1 MSVYDSAA
9 AQYESIR
16 TMIVGGELPPGA
28 VLLETAL
35 AKKLGVSRTP
45 VREALARL
53 AQEELINREIRGYV
67 VKTRTPEEIREI
79 YDVRIILESACAA
92 AAAEQASRRDLASLE
107 RITAEAEHCT
117 DHEKHVEL
125 NTEWHHALRAAAR
138 NGTMSR
144 LLDGLGVLQQIYNA
158 QMTQVEDL
166 DEVLRAGQEE
176 HVLILDALRRG
187 DAETARTTM
196 IRHLSRTRDLKVD
209 AFQRNH
215 SAIRC

>member
-9 AQYESIR
+9 VQYESIR
-16 TMIVGGELPPGA
+16 AMIVGGELPPGA

-79 YDVRIILESACAA
+79 YDVRITLESACAA
-92 AAAEQASRRDLASLE
+92 AAAEQASRRDLAALE
-107 RITAEAEHCT
+107 HITAEAEHCA
-117 DHEKHVEL
+117 DQEKHAEL
-125 NTEWHHALRAAAR
+125 NTEWHQALRAAAH

-144 LLDGLGVLQQIYNA
+144 LLDGLGVLQQIYNP
-158 QMTQVEDL
+158 QMTQVDHL
-166 DEVLRAGQEE
+166 DQALRAGQEE
-176 HVLILDALRRG
+176 HVAILDAIRRG
-187 DAETARTTM
+187 DAESARTAM
-196 IRHLSRTRDLKVD
+196 IRHLSRTRDLRVD

-215 SAIRC
+215 TAIRC

>member
-16 TMIVGGELPPGA
+16 AMIIGGELPPGT
-28 VLLETAL
+28 VLLETVL

-92 AAAEQASRRDLASLE
+92 AAAEQASRRDLMSLE
-107 RITAEAEHCT
+107 RITAEAGHCA
-117 DHEKHVEL
+117 DQEKHAEL
-125 NTEWHHALRAAAR
+125 NAEWHRALRAAAH

-144 LLDGLGVLQQIYNA
+144 LLDGLGVLQQIYNP
-158 QMTQVEDL
+158 QMTQVDDL
-166 DEVLRAGQEE
+166 DQALRAGQEE
-176 HVLILDALRRG
+176 HVLILDAIRRG

-196 IRHLSRTRDLKVD
+196 IRHLSRTRDLRVD
-209 AFQRNH
+209 AFQKNH
-215 SAIRC
+215 TAIRC

>member
-16 TMIVGGELPPGA
+16 AMIVGGELPPGA

-92 AAAEQASRRDLASLE
+92 AAAEQA
-107 RITAEAEHCT
+107 
-117 DHEKHVEL
+117 
-125 NTEWHHALRAAAR
+125 
-138 NGTMSR
+138 
-144 LLDGLGVLQQIYNA
+144 
-158 QMTQVEDL
+158 
-166 DEVLRAGQEE
+166 
-176 HVLILDALRRG
+176 
-187 DAETARTTM
+187 
-196 IRHLSRTRDLKVD
+196 
-209 AFQRNH
+209 
-215 SAIRC
+215 

>member
-9 AQYESIR
+9 VQYESIR
-16 TMIVGGELPPGA
+16 AMIVGGELPPGA

-107 RITAEAEHCT
+107 RITTEAEHCT
-117 DHEKHVEL
+117 DHERHVEL
-125 NTEWHHALRAAAR
+125 NTEWHQALRAAGR

-158 QMTQVEDL
+158 QMTQVEHL
-166 DEVLRAGQEE
+166 DEALRAGQEE
-176 HVLILDALRRG
+176 HALILDAIRRG

-196 IRHLSRTRDLKVD
+196 IRHLSRTRDLRVD